1 MENTFDLKKFLVEN
15 KLTSN
20 SRILEESLLFEEVS
34 DDAIEKAAAALLGIK
49 PDQVADHEP
58 TDQEKKQVDEEL
70 LTLTLTAITIAGLIP
85 PALQLVGNLTNK
97 ARQLVG
103 LTPEQKK
110 ELARLNEL
118 IAGKKK
124 YIKDLDKKNDP
135 KQWQE
140 DEELQKLEKEKDE
153 KFGTIFGNWAKHSGH
168 SLHHAYTVPIVKLLE
183 TIAWTQAKFGKKG
196 GKLQDKGYRQRLAN
210 VIYAV
215 IMLGVAGLGI
225 GLHIQ
230 HLSGVGPILST
241 LADGVKA
248 GKSTAEIV
256 QGVASLI

>member
-124 YIKDLDKKNDP
+124 YIKDLDKKMIQSNG
-135 KQWQE
+135 KRMKNCKN
-140 DEELQKLEKEKDE
+140 LKKRKM
-153 KFGTIFGNWAKHSGH
+153 K
-168 SLHHAYTVPIVKLLE
+168 SLVLYLE
-183 TIAWTQAKFGKKG
+183 TGLNIPDIVYT
-196 GKLQDKGYRQRLAN
+196 
-210 VIYAV
+210 
-215 IMLGVAGLGI
+215 ML
-225 GLHIQ
+225 IQ
-230 HLSGVGPILST
+230 SQL
-241 LADGVKA
+241 
-248 GKSTAEIV
+248 
-256 QGVASLI
+256 

>member
-1 MENTFDLKKFLVEN
+1 MDNFDLKKFLVEN
-15 KLTSN
+15 RLTAN
-20 SRILEESLLFEEVS
+20 SRIQESLLFEEVS
-34 DDAIEKAAAALLGIK
+34 DDSIEKAASALLGIK

-85 PALQLVGNLTNK
+85 VALNLVGSVANK
-97 ARQLVG
+97 ANQLVG
-103 LTPEQKK
+103 LNDKEKEGLAQFNSKIKEKK
-110 ELARLNEL
+110 EL
-118 IAGKKK
+118 IKK
-124 YIKDLDKKNDP
+124 LDKTNHKREQKEAELLKNL
-135 KQWQE
+135 
-140 DEELQKLEKEKDE
+140 EEEKD
-153 KFGTIFGNWAKHSGH
+153 KLYGTKIGNWAKHAGH
-168 SLHHAYTVPIVKLLE
+168 DLHHAYTYPIVKLLE

-230 HLSGVGPILST
+230 HLAGVGPILST

-248 GKSTAEIV
+248 GKSTVDIV
-256 QGVASLI
+256 QGVAALL